1 MSMPVYDWQF
11 WVVTAAAFIA
21 AAWLVRGIWP
31 GAANRR
37 RRRGHRTAL
46 TLHGKVVR

>member
-11 WVVTAAAFIA
+11 WVVTAAAAIA
-21 AAWLVRGIWP
+21 AAWLIRGALP
-31 GAANRR
+31 ATKRR
-37 RRRGHRTAL
+37 RRQRGQRTTL

>member
-11 WVVTAAAFIA
+11 WVVTIA
-21 AAWLVRGIWP
+21 AVLAAIWLIRGALP
-31 GAANRR
+31 AAKRR
-37 RRRGHRTAL
+37 RQRRGQRTTL